1 MIDVLPIVAA
11 GILTAGAA
19 YATARYYPLV
29 EERLERAGVHPRAFV
44 TRLTSTSEEKDDDEA
59 IEFEAEELS
68 ETAAACLATLNAQ
81 VKTAFDEDNSDH
93 VDLLKACWH
102 HLQPSVPYPGRN
114 TRDWG
119 RLGFQGADPVTDL
132 RGMGI
137 LGLKTLV
144 RLKETDR
151 GLGQSKGRL
160 T

>member
-81 VKTAFDEDNSDH
+81 VKVCVIRTYINYLTY
-93 VDLLKACWH
+93 V
-102 HLQPSVPYPGRN
+102 QPS
-114 TRDWG
+114 DS
-119 RLGFQGADPVTDL
+119 
-132 RGMGI
+132 
-137 LGLKTLV
+137 TL
-144 RLKETDR
+144 D
-151 GLGQSKGRL
+151 SF
-160 T
+160 